1 MEDKL
6 RVRMKADNLQFQFLT
21 YVIVRYPLSDTYTYR
36 IRSSFISPS
45 CSPLILTL
53 ALLSASSSHPPSSP
67 SSSSPGHSTSLSY
80 DQPRNLSK
88 HPPMEP
94 LRRNPKTIIRTLALV
109 LFALAHHLNLQGLG
123 RAQRSRSGDL
133 YNHKDSNPN
142 SNSTPSFST
151 RTRTEDRREQE
162 REPITATP
170 SAGGGFGGPTFLLL
184 LPNTTLL
191 AQVER
196 WLEAIYPNPLSDPNF
211 GPGSHPGLGGNG
223 NRIYRAGEEERKGEG
238 GGTVRG
244 KVWECVYP
252 RTRSKR
258 DNENTDV
265 KDDRVLDSGVERWG
279 GEEREVRRRNDL
291 DFDVRL
297 GPDILISTPSAL
309 WDRLQPQAPLSHFE
323 AHQEAGWLTIDRLRK
338 SLEVVAMDEPD
349 AIIRP
354 LPGRYD
360 QQQQPGDRYGGKQHV
375 FHRHPPVGVKLLEAL
390 LPGRPEGRR
399 HAGFKGTHG
408 SADGAPGGRKKV
420 QTVWTSATVNSQLR
434 GYIVKRGWARPRG
447 EGGVVLEPSGASET
461 IDVKN
466 DGKGRNGDAV
476 KHACWVVD
484 PDTGEHTDLS
494 EPVALDGSTGNSR
507 SGMTTNDESQE
518 ALAATTPGP
527 GEIHPYLI
535 ESLALHW
542 ASRSGSG
549 KSLVIPPN
557 GTSVRKLQDTLSEL
571 GCPSVS
577 LDVDSRE
584 TARQVGLALQEG
596 HKRLDESDEERFEE
610 DGSEHKEI
618 GSDSDGAVRDTL
630 YILPR
635 SHIRGIDIPDIK
647 TVYLLG
653 GLGIKDVKGAST
665 GAAVWAE
672 KEREY
677 LHWVGRMGRLSGTK
691 LGENRD
697 GTIGSDTIVT
707 LVLKGPEEI
716 LMRKFMEKMKEK
728 RQEATV

>member
-1 MEDKL
+1 M
-6 RVRMKADNLQFQFLT
+6 
-21 YVIVRYPLSDTYTYR
+21 
-36 IRSSFISPS
+36 
-45 CSPLILTL
+45 
-53 ALLSASSSHPPSSP
+53 
-67 SSSSPGHSTSLSY
+67 
-80 DQPRNLSK
+80 
-88 HPPMEP
+88 
-94 LRRNPKTIIRTLALV
+94 
-109 LFALAHHLNLQGLG
+109 
-123 RAQRSRSGDL
+123 
-133 YNHKDSNPN
+133 
-142 SNSTPSFST
+142 
-151 RTRTEDRREQE
+151 
-162 REPITATP
+162 
-170 SAGGGFGGPTFLLL
+170 
-184 LPNTTLL
+184 
-191 AQVER
+191 ER
-196 WLEAIYPNPLSDPNF
+196 WLEAIYPNPPSDPNF
-211 GPGSHPGLGGNG
+211 GPVPDPGVDGNVAQI
-223 NRIYRAGEEERKGEG
+223 RRAGEGESEG
-238 GGTVRG
+238 GGVARG

-258 DNENTDV
+258 GDDDTDV
-265 KDDRVLDSGVERWG
+265 KDDQVLDFGVERWE
-279 GEEREVRRRNDL
+279 GEESEIKRTTDL
-291 DFDVRL
+291 DIGLLGL
-297 GPDILISTPSAL
+297 GPDILVSTPSAL
-309 WDRLQPQAPLSHFE
+309 WDRLQPESPPSHFE
-323 AHQEAGWLTIDRLRK
+323 SKADQEAGWLTADRLRK

-360 QQQQPGDRYGGKQHV
+360 QQQQGRGYGGKQHV

-390 LPGRPEGRR
+390 LPGRPEGRE
-399 HAGFKGTHG
+399 HAGYKGTRG
-408 SADGAPGGRKKV
+408 TADGDLVGRKKV

-447 EGGVVLEPSGASET
+447 EGGVVLQHSGASET
-461 IDVKN
+461 IDIEKN
-466 DGKGRNGDAV
+466 GKGRDGDAV
-476 KHACWVVD
+476 EHVCWVVD
-484 PDTGEHTDLS
+484 PDSGEHTDLF

-507 SGMTTNDESQE
+507 LGMTTNDETQE
-518 ALAATTPGP
+518 ALATKTPGP

-596 HKRLDESDEERFEE
+596 QERLDESDEERFEE
-610 DGSEHKEI
+610 DNSETKEI
-618 GSDSDGAVRDTL
+618 GSDSDGAMRDTL

-653 GLGIKDVKGAST
+653 GLGIKDVKGGST
-665 GAAVWAE
+665 GATVWAE
-672 KEREY
+672 REREY

-691 LGENRD
+691 VGESRD
-697 GTIGSDTIVT
+697 GTTEGDTVVT

-716 LMRKFMEKMKEK
+716 LMRKFMEKMKAK
-728 RQEATV
+728 RQEAMV

>member
-1 MEDKL
+1 MPDPA
-6 RVRMKADNLQFQFLT
+6 VDGNVAQ
-21 YVIVRYPLSDTYTYR
+21 
-36 IRSSFISPS
+36 IR
-45 CSPLILTL
+45 
-53 ALLSASSSHPPSSP
+53 
-67 SSSSPGHSTSLSY
+67 
-80 DQPRNLSK
+80 
-88 HPPMEP
+88 
-94 LRRNPKTIIRTLALV
+94 
-109 LFALAHHLNLQGLG
+109 
-123 RAQRSRSGDL
+123 
-133 YNHKDSNPN
+133 
-142 SNSTPSFST
+142 
-151 RTRTEDRREQE
+151 
-162 REPITATP
+162 
-170 SAGGGFGGPTFLLL
+170 
-184 LPNTTLL
+184 
-191 AQVER
+191 
-196 WLEAIYPNPLSDPNF
+196 
-211 GPGSHPGLGGNG
+211 
-223 NRIYRAGEEERKGEG
+223 RAGEGEGEG
-238 GGTVRG
+238 GGVAWG

-258 DNENTDV
+258 VDENTGV
-265 KDDRVLDSGVERWG
+265 EDDRVSDFGVERWG
-279 GEEREVRRRNDL
+279 GEGSEIKRRNDL
-291 DFDVRL
+291 DLDVGL

-309 WDRLQPQAPLSHFE
+309 WDRLQPESTPSHFE
-323 AHQEAGWLTIDRLRK
+323 SKADQEAGWLTIDRLRK
-338 SLEVVAMDEPD
+338 NLEVIAMDEPD

-360 QQQQPGDRYGGKQHV
+360 QQQQAGGHGGKQHV

-390 LPGRPEGRR
+390 LPGRPEGRD
-399 HAGFKGTHG
+399 HAGYKGTYG
-408 SADGAPGGRKKV
+408 TANGDLVGRKKV
-420 QTVWTSATVNSQLR
+420 QTVWTSATVNSRLR

-447 EGGVVLEPSGASET
+447 EGGVVLEHSGTSET
-461 IDVKN
+461 IDIE
-466 DGKGRNGDAV
+466 RNGEGRGEQAV
-476 KHACWVVD
+476 EHLCWVVD
-484 PDTGEHTDLS
+484 PDSGEHTDLF
-494 EPVALDGSTGNSR
+494 EPVAVDGSTR
-507 SGMTTNDESQE
+507 SGREAADANDESQE
-518 ALAATTPGP
+518 APVATTPGP

-542 ASRSGSG
+542 ASRSGAG

-596 HKRLDESDEERFEE
+596 QERLDGNGKETFNE
-610 DGSEHKEI
+610 DSSETKDV
-618 GSDSDGAVRDTL
+618 GSDLEEAKQDTL

-672 KEREY
+672 REREY

-691 LGENRD
+691 VSENRA
-697 GTIGSDTIVT
+697 GTTGKDTIVT

-728 RQEATV
+728 RQELTF

>member
-1 MEDKL
+1 M
-6 RVRMKADNLQFQFLT
+6 
-21 YVIVRYPLSDTYTYR
+21 
-36 IRSSFISPS
+36 
-45 CSPLILTL
+45 
-53 ALLSASSSHPPSSP
+53 
-67 SSSSPGHSTSLSY
+67 
-80 DQPRNLSK
+80 
-88 HPPMEP
+88 
-94 LRRNPKTIIRTLALV
+94 
-109 LFALAHHLNLQGLG
+109 
-123 RAQRSRSGDL
+123 
-133 YNHKDSNPN
+133 
-142 SNSTPSFST
+142 
-151 RTRTEDRREQE
+151 
-162 REPITATP
+162 
-170 SAGGGFGGPTFLLL
+170 
-184 LPNTTLL
+184 
-191 AQVER
+191 ER
-196 WLEAIYPNPLSDPNF
+196 WLEAIYPNSLPFLDDHVKPGGRGGEDD
-211 GPGSHPGLGGNG
+211 GP
-223 NRIYRAGEEERKGEG
+223 A
-238 GGTVRG
+238 RG

-252 RTRSKR
+252 RSKR
-258 DNENTDV
+258 RDKDTDD
-265 KDDRVLDSGVERWG
+265 KDDRVSDFRVNRWEGEGNDIKRRSG
-279 GEEREVRRRNDL
+279 
-291 DFDVRL
+291 FDVGLL
-297 GPDILISTPSAL
+297 GPAPSILISTPSAL
-309 WDRLQPQAPLSHFE
+309 WDRLQPHSPPSQHE
-323 AHQEAGWLTIDRLRK
+323 ADQEVGWLTVDRLRK
-338 SLEVVAMDEPD
+338 SLEVIAMDEPD

-360 QQQQPGDRYGGKQHV
+360 QQQQAGGYGGKQHV

-390 LPGRPEGRR
+390 LPGRSEGRE
-399 HAGFKGTHG
+399 HAGYKGTHIATKG
-408 SADGAPGGRKKV
+408 DLIGPKKV

-447 EGGVVLEPSGASET
+447 EGGVVLEHSGASET
-461 IDVKN
+461 IDSGKN
-466 DGKGRNGDAV
+466 GKGRGEQAV
-476 KHACWVVD
+476 QDVCWVVD
-484 PDTGEHTDLS
+484 PDSGEHTHLS

-596 HKRLDESDEERFEE
+596 HERLDESDEERFEG

-630 YILPR
+630 FILPR

-653 GLGIKDVKGAST
+653 GLGIKDVKGGST
-665 GAAVWAE
+665 GAAIWAE
-672 KEREY
+672 REREY
-677 LHWVGRMGRLSGTK
+677 LHWVGRMGRLSGTRV
-691 LGENRD
+691 GESRD
-697 GTIGSDTIVT
+697 GTTRSDTIVT

-716 LMRKFMEKMKEK
+716 LMRKFMEKMKDK
-728 RQEATV
+728 RQEATA

>member
-1 MEDKL
+1 M
-6 RVRMKADNLQFQFLT
+6 
-21 YVIVRYPLSDTYTYR
+21 
-36 IRSSFISPS
+36 
-45 CSPLILTL
+45 
-53 ALLSASSSHPPSSP
+53 
-67 SSSSPGHSTSLSY
+67 
-80 DQPRNLSK
+80 
-88 HPPMEP
+88 
-94 LRRNPKTIIRTLALV
+94 
-109 LFALAHHLNLQGLG
+109 
-123 RAQRSRSGDL
+123 
-133 YNHKDSNPN
+133 
-142 SNSTPSFST
+142 
-151 RTRTEDRREQE
+151 
-162 REPITATP
+162 
-170 SAGGGFGGPTFLLL
+170 
-184 LPNTTLL
+184 
-191 AQVER
+191 ER
-196 WLEAIYPNPLSDPNF
+196 WLEAIYPNPLSDPDF
-211 GPGSHPGLGGNG
+211 GPGPDPGVDGNG
-223 NRIYRAGEEERKGEG
+223 NRILRAGEGEGEG
-238 GGTVRG
+238 GGPARG

-252 RTRSKR
+252 RTRSKKGYK
-258 DNENTDV
+258 DTDV
-265 KDDRVLDSGVERWG
+265 KDDRVSDFGVERRG
-279 GEEREVRRRNDL
+279 GEDSEVKRRDDL

-309 WDRLQPQAPLSHFE
+309 WDRLQPQSPPSHFE
-323 AHQEAGWLTIDRLRK
+323 SKADQEAGWLTIDRLRK
-338 SLEVVAMDEPD
+338 SLEVIAMDEPD

-360 QQQQPGDRYGGKQHV
+360 QQQQAGGYGGKQHV
-375 FHRHPPVGVKLLEAL
+375 FHRHPPVGVKLLDAL
-390 LPGRPEGRR
+390 LPGRSEGRE
-399 HAGFKGTHG
+399 HAGYKGTHVATKG
-408 SADGAPGGRKKV
+408 NLKGPKKV

-447 EGGVVLEPSGASET
+447 EGGVVLEHSGTSET
-461 IDVKN
+461 IDIE
-466 DGKGRNGDAV
+466 RNGEGRGEQAV
-476 KHACWVVD
+476 EHLCWVVD
-484 PDTGEHTDLS
+484 PDSGEHTDLF
-494 EPVALDGSTGNSR
+494 EPVAVDGSTR
-507 SGMTTNDESQE
+507 SGREAADANDESQE
-518 ALAATTPGP
+518 APVATTPGP

-542 ASRSGSG
+542 ASRSGAG

-596 HKRLDESDEERFEE
+596 QERLDGNGKETFNE
-610 DGSEHKEI
+610 DSSETKDV
-618 GSDSDGAVRDTL
+618 GSDLEEAKQDTL

-672 KEREY
+672 REREY

-691 LGENRD
+691 VSENRA
-697 GTIGSDTIVT
+697 GTTGKDTIVT

-728 RQEATV
+728 RQELTF